1 MKMNESDLFSPLK
14 EYLEHQGY
22 SVHSEVKNCDIV
34 ARKGEELTILELKKS
49 ISLKLVVQA
58 VKRKEITESVY
69 IAVPL
74 IKGKGYPPNYSGL
87 KLLLR
92 RLEVGLIFVRFLPTK
107 TKIEIAF
114 HPVPFSERN
123 AKNKRRSIIREI
135 DGRYAEFN
143 KAGEPSTDDKI
154 YAYKQ
159 ESLLIASFLL
169 RDGALSPKRL
179 RELGSSENTQAILS
193 KNVYGW
199 YEKIERGIYKLHSAG
214 KKALKRYADVLNE
227 INKNREI
234 D

>member
-1 MKMNESDLFSPLK
+1 MNESDLFPPLK

-34 ARKGEELTILELKKS
+34 ARKGEELTILELKKI

-74 IKGKGYPPNYSGL
+74 TKGKGYPPNYSGL

-92 RLEVGLIFVRFLPTK
+92 RLEVGLIFVRFLQTK

-123 AKNKRRSIIREI
+123 AKSKKRRIIREI

-143 KAGEPSTDDKI
+143 LAGEPSTDDKI

-159 ESLLIASFLL
+159 ESLLIASFLQ
-169 RDGALSPKRL
+169 RAGSLSPKQL
-179 RELGSSENTQAILS
+179 RELGSSDNTQQILS

-199 YEKIERGIYKLHSAG
+199 YAKVERGIYTLHPAG
-214 KKALKRYADVLNE
+214 ERALMRYADVLSA
-227 INKNREI
+227 INKNRKI
-234 D
+234 Y